1 MFITEVWKIS
11 KVNMLACHI
20 LYTYIYS
27 CVLTV
32 LHVSSLASDFFDANI
47 TITISPGDTSAV
59 VSIPIIDDNLVE
71 REERFVVVLQ
81 PQGNGITVGTPGQAV
96 VVIVNDDGGLM
107 HDTYLNSCF
116 Y

>member
-1 MFITEVWKIS
+1 MY
-11 KVNMLACHI
+11 L
-20 LYTYIYS
+20 
-27 CVLTV
+27 
-32 LHVSSLASDFFDANI
+32 LHVSSLASDFVDANI

-96 VVIVNDDGGLM
+96 VVIVNDDGELM

-116 Y
+116 YYNVSTDHVIL